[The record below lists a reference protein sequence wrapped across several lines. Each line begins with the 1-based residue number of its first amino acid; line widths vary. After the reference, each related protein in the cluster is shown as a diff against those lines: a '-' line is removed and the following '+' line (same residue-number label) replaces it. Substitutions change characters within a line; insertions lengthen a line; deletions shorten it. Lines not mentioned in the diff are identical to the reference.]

1 MLSVSFLLLVTCLI
15 GILVD
20 NVEECYMPKKYV
32 FLFLEIISPILLR
45 D

>member
-32 FLFLEIISPILLR
+32 VLLEIISPILLR